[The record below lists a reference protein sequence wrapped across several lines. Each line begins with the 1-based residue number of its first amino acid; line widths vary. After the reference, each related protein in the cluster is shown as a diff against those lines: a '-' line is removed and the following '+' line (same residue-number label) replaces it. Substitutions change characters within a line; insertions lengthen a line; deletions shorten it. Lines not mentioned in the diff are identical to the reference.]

1 MGLLLDKIRFRD
13 KFEAIS
19 ESALGFEAG
28 AEGKMILEEKTEA
41 EITYKLKKN
50 SHCLRDS
57 TIESSRVI
65 A

>member
-19 ESALGFEAG
+19 KSALGFEAG

-41 EITYKLKKN
+41 EKTYKLKKN
-50 SHCLRDS
+50 SHC
-57 TIESSRVI
+57 
-65 A
+65 